1 MPVLAETGSQ
11 RTDIYQIVG
20 MDNNQVRYIMIL
32 FIHMYIQQI
41 QLKIFSKQ
49 VFYVKHVAVIS
60 SFCIVNDDERIF
72 ITVGCRKYLCI
83 IPTAYSCAYIGDA

>member
-11 RTDIYQIVG
+11 RTDIYQVVG
-20 MDNNQVRYIMIL
+20 MDDNQVRYIMIL

-49 VFYVKHVAVIS
+49 VF
-60 SFCIVNDDERIF
+60 
-72 ITVGCRKYLCI
+72 
-83 IPTAYSCAYIGDA
+83 

>member
-20 MDNNQVRYIMIL
+20 MDDNQVRYIMIL

-41 QLKIFSKQ
+41 QLKNFQQASH
-49 VFYVKHVAVIS
+49 F
-60 SFCIVNDDERIF
+60 
-72 ITVGCRKYLCI
+72 T
-83 IPTAYSCAYIGDA
+83 